1 MPVLQPPESEYVV
14 HFKFPE
20 VEKLS
25 PPIIQ
30 MSGVSF
36 GYSKDKVLLQN
47 VDLDVQLDSRI
58 GIVGP
63 NGAGKTTM
71 LKLLTS
77 QLEPSSGIISQNPR
91 LRIGYFAQHH
101 VDGLDLTTSAVS
113 FLAKKFPGK
122 TDEEYRRHL
131 GAYVQCIT

>member
-1 MPVLQPPESEYVV
+1 MPVLQPPEAEYTV

-30 MSGVSF
+30 MSDVSF
-36 GYSKDKVLLQN
+36 GYTKDKPLLQHI
-47 VDLDVQLDSRI
+47 DLDVQLDSRI

-63 NGAGKTTM
+63 NGAGKTTV
-71 LKLLTS
+71 LKLLTG
-77 QLEPSSGIISQNPR
+77 QLQPTSGLITQHPR

-101 VDGLDLTTSAVS
+101 VDSLDLTASAVS
-113 FLAKKFPGK
+113 FMAKTFPGK

-131 GAYVQCIT
+131 GA